1 MEYKYSEIIESD
13 TQGLCLDIP
22 VRKHL
27 NASLEDRGSRE
38 ARADWERFVGPLS
51 QNAGAYCEGHS
62 FVAISVPDCL
72 PDRLEVISYANEFA
86 FLHDDVTD
94 VADQDTETQE
104 NDHMLQAL
112 MEGVQQG
119 SIEARESGKRQIQAK
134 ILMTMMALDRDRAK
148 VATTAWAKFLEQGS
162 GRENHNHFSTL
173 EEYLPYRSKD
183 SGHMFWHAISIFGCG
198 LTIPDHELALV
209 TEYVMPASL
218 ACSLQNDLL
227 SFGKEYEA
235 ALEAGQT
242 EICNAL
248 WVLMGEHNCT
258 LKEAK
263 ALCIQRIHEEV
274 RKYLQ
279 YAERAQ
285 QMHDLSSDGKKY
297 VDMMRFT
304 ISGNAAW
311 SVRCPRYNRQLQI
324 TINEDER
331 LTLDGIPKKLK
342 SNSALIEKS
351 TSPESIA
358 SDVSD
363 AGYVTANTDSESD
376 HSDAMSRVTIDGV
389 DRPETPAQESKIH
402 ELKADSIGPVR
413 EPLVLELDSETSN
426 WSSLGPEEAALAI
439 YPQMKSDVVTEPYRY
454 LSSLPSKGVRDMTI
468 NALNFWLKV
477 PNHSMDLIKSA
488 VRMLHGSS
496 LMLDDIEDG
505 SRLRR
510 GKPSTHEIFGHAQT
524 INSATYQ
531 YINATQEI
539 RKLRNPHSIDI
550 FIDEVQQ
557 LFIGQSY
564 DLLWT
569 SELSCPTVPEYLQMI
584 DGKTGGLFRLL
595 TRLMVAESKYSGE
608 VDFARMCSLFGRYFQ
623 IRDDYQNLTSDDY
636 TNQKG
641 FCEDLDEGKYSLPLI
656 LALTKSPRK
665 GQINSLLVQRRVT
678 GSLTYEQKCLIL
690 EHIRRSGALEATKT
704 IMVSLAKELEGE
716 VDRLG
721 KIFGEENLELKLIQE
736 MLKV

>member
-1 MEYKYSEIIESD
+1 MEYKYSEIIEYD

-27 NASLEDRGSRE
+27 NAGLEDRGSRE
-38 ARADWERFVGPLS
+38 ARADWEKFVGPLS

-94 VADQDTETQE
+94 VADQATETQE

-112 MEGVQQG
+112 MEGVRQG

-274 RKYLQ
+274 EKYLE

-285 QMHDLSSDGKKY
+285 GMHDLSADGKKY

-311 SVRCPRYNRQLQI
+311 SLRCPRYNRPLQI

-331 LTLDGIPKKLK
+331 LTLDGIPKKLQN
-342 SNSALIEKS
+342 SSALTEQVKS
-351 TSPESIA
+351 ANSIA
-358 SDVSD
+358 SDLSD

-376 HSDAMSRVTIDGV
+376 SDAMSRLTIDGV
-389 DRPETPAQESKIH
+389 DRPETPAQEPKINGINTNGI
-402 ELKADSIGPVR
+402 ETAR
-413 EPLVLELDSETSN
+413 EPLIFELDAETSN

-531 YINATQEI
+531 YIHATQQI
-539 RKLRNPHSIDI
+539 RQLRNSHSIDI
-550 FIDEVQQ
+550 FIHEVQQ

-608 VDFARMCSLFGRYFQ
+608 VDFTRMCSLFGRYFQ

-656 LALTKSPRK
+656 LALTRSLRK

-678 GSLTYEQKCLIL
+678 GALTYEQKCLIL
-690 EHIRRSGALEATKT
+690 EHIRGSGALEATKT
-704 IMVSLAKELEGE
+704 IMDSLAKELEAE

-721 KIFGEENLELKLIQE
+721 RVFGEENLELKLIQE